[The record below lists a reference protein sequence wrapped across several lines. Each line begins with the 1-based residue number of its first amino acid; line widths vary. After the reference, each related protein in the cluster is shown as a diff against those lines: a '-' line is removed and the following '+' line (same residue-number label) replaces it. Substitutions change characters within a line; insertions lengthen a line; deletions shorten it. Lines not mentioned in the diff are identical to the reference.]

1 MACDS
6 ILYKILYLFIWKYE
20 MYILYLCMINYL
32 IILVGVLFIVFGLL
46 IYDII
51 NLKKRITAQEQLL
64 NECIHVTADLINK
77 HNQLSEIIMQAMED
91 AKRDMDLEKLIHLNN
106 RAFGNNS
113 TGQA

>member
-6 ILYKILYLFIWKYE
+6 ILYKILHLFIWKYE

-32 IILVGVLFIVFGLL
+32 MILIGGLFIVSGLL

-91 AKRDMDLEKLIHLNN
+91 AKRDIELEKLLTINN
-106 RAFGNNS
+106 RLFGNNL
-113 TGQA
+113 TGQS